1 LYFGGYVAFA
11 HVPKETR
18 TKLDAKGVKCI
29 FIGYCEEVRGYE
41 LYNLINQCAIINSDV
56 IFYECINFNMEKM
69 VSRLDSSLE

>member
-29 FIGYCEEVRGYE
+29 FIEEVKGYK

-69 VSRLDSSLE
+69 VSRLDFSFK

>member
-1 LYFGGYVAFA
+1 MYFGGYVAFA

-18 TKLDAKGVKCI
+18 TKLDAEGVKRI
-29 FIGYCEEVRGYE
+29 FIEEVKDYK

-69 VSRLDSSLE
+69 VSRLDSSLK

>member
-18 TKLDAKGVKCI
+18 TKLDAEGVKRI
-29 FIGYCEEVRGYE
+29 FIEEVKDYK

-69 VSRLDSSLE
+69 VSRLDSSLK

>member
-18 TKLDAKGVKCI
+18 TKLDAKGVKRI
-29 FIGYCEEVRGYE
+29 FIEEVKGYK

-69 VSRLDSSLE
+69 VSRLDSSLK